1 MKRKLC
7 KADAVRR
14 SPTNG
19 NGSQMYCRGV
29 RGATTV
35 ENDNR
40 EEILAA
46 TRQLLALMIRLNGI
60 EAADVA
66 SAFFS
71 TTVDLNAE
79 FPALAARQLGWIDT
93 ALLCTHEL
101 DVPGS
106 LRKCIRVLLH
116 WNTTKTAAEIQ
127 HVYVRDA
134 VKLRPDLS
142 RLPPVDLNELETW
155 IQDALAA
162 HAAGRPR

>member
-1 MKRKLC
+1 MT
-7 KADAVRR
+7 A
-14 SPTNG
+14 
-19 NGSQMYCRGV
+19 CRGV

-35 ENDNR
+35 EADTK

-60 EAADVA
+60 EPADVA
-66 SAFFS
+66 SAIFS

-101 DVPGS
+101 SVPGS
-106 LRKCIRVLLH
+106 LGKCIRVLLH
-116 WNTTKTAAEIQ
+116 WNTDKRAADIQ
-127 HVYVRDA
+127 HVYIRGA

-142 RLPPVDLNELETW
+142 RLPPVDWNELEAW
-155 IQDALAA
+155 IQKELES
-162 HAAGRPR
+162 HARGKQS